1 MSNVRRQPVQPASPN
16 DTGLLVDEDQPL
28 IAVPVDKDGR
38 RLVAYYTNDAA
49 ADASLTDE
57 AIRRAKALAG
67 AWADL
72 DWDEVVASLH
82 RIRHQTLPTSPAEE
96 TLGALLGEDTSGGG
110 DDRGRV
116 AS

>member
-1 MSNVRRQPVQPASPN
+1 MPDVRRQPARPAPPD
-16 DTGLLVDEDQPL
+16 DTGLLVEEDQPL
-28 IAVPVDKDGR
+28 IAVPVDEDGR
-38 RLVAYYTNDAA
+38 RLVAYFTSDAS

-72 DWDEVVASLH
+72 DWGEVAAALH
-82 RIRHQTLPTSPAEE
+82 RIRHQTPPTPPAEE
-96 TLGALLGEDTSGGG
+96 TLGALLGEDTSGTA
-110 DDRGRV
+110 DDRGRG

>member
-1 MSNVRRQPVQPASPN
+1 MSNVRRQPVRPASPN

-28 IAVPVDKDGR
+28 IAIPVDEDGR
-38 RLVAYYTNDAA
+38 RLVAYYTNDSAV
-49 ADASLTDE
+49 DASLNDE

-72 DWDEVVASLH
+72 DWDEVAAALH
-82 RIRHQTLPTSPAEE
+82 RIRHQTPPTPPADE
-96 TLGALLGEDTSGGG
+96 TLGALLGDDTSGPA